1 MKSSPFNAQWLNLL
15 CRLSISGVLVLSAV
29 NGNAITYYKSTGNH
43 GEIRFSQFPP
53 TNGKFEV
60 IELRSDG
67 RQVNAG
73 QMAGTTDPNAQN
85 NAPTAQDQEKQAMQ
99 KRIDELE
106 KQENIRRC
114 QSLRNNL
121 ASLNSGGRIY
131 EQADDGSKQFLD
143 DQTIEQRRDK
153 IQQALNQYCS
163 GQAT

>member
-1 MKSSPFNAQWLNLL
+1 
-15 CRLSISGVLVLSAV
+15 
-29 NGNAITYYKSTGNH
+29 
-43 GEIRFSQFPP
+43 
-53 TNGKFEV
+53 
-60 IELRSDG
+60 
-67 RQVNAG
+67 
-73 QMAGTTDPNAQN
+73 MAGTTDPNAQN
-85 NAPTAQDQEKQAMQ
+85 NALTTQDQEKQAMQ